1 MPKGVDLLVKIG
13 TDAIAGQRNATLN
26 MNGDTI
32 DKTSKDSEGWKEF
45 DPSYKSWTIDAD
57 GLLVENDAAYDALIT
72 AFMAGNTIS
81 AEVLM
86 PSGDKY
92 SGTAIITSFP
102 ISGPYQDDVTYS
114 LSLQGTGALT
124 QTPAV

>member
-13 TDAIAGQRNATLN
+13 SDSIAGQRNATLN
-26 MNGDTI
+26 MNADTI
-32 DKTSKDSEGWKEF
+32 DKTTKDSAGWKES
-45 DPSYKSWTIDAD
+45 DPSFKSWSVDAD
-57 GLLVENDAAYDALIT
+57 GLLVETGSAYDALVT
-72 AFMAGNTIS
+72 AFMAGNTVS

-92 SGTAIITSFP
+92 AGTAIITSFP

-114 LSLQGTGALT
+114 VTLQGTGALT
-124 QTPAV
+124 KTAAV

>member
-1 MPKGVDLLVKIG
+1 
-13 TDAIAGQRNATLN
+13 
-26 MNGDTI
+26 MNSDTI
-32 DKTSKDSEGWKEF
+32 DKTTKDSEGWKEF

-72 AFMAGNTIS
+72 AFMASNTIS

-92 SGTAIITSFP
+92 TGTAIITSFP
-102 ISGPYQDDVTYS
+102 ISGPYQDEVTYS